1 MSDWIPDNHVAQ
13 ILAPF
18 AIGMSVFIIHL
29 VLIPVDGCS
38 INPARSFGPA
48 MVARV
53 FHRYW
58 IFWVCNDYSSPL
70 CCQPIA
76 VRVVVQK
83 IHAVIAHTVVDNF
96 VLSRTRTF
104 KMQ

>member
-1 MSDWIPDNHVAQ
+1 MAVILPSSHWDAYIYLAQ

-29 VLIPVDGCS
+29 ILIPVDGCS

-53 FHRYW
+53 FHDYW
-58 IFWVCNDYSSPL
+58 IFWVCSTS
-70 CCQPIA
+70 
-76 VRVVVQK
+76 
-83 IHAVIAHTVVDNF
+83 
-96 VLSRTRTF
+96 
-104 KMQ
+104 